1 MLNISNLDRV
11 NELKTQRD
19 QYLGIKQKVNDGEQ
33 IVLTIAGAEV
43 PITKPEIEEGARY
56 QLNVHFDE
64 QLTLIKDELESLGV
78 SVDG

>member
-1 MLNISNLDRV
+1 MLNISDLDRV

-19 QYLGIKQKVNDGEQ
+19 QYLAIKQKVNDGEQ
-33 IVLTIAGAEV
+33 IVLTIGGNEV
-43 PITKPEIEEGARY
+43 PITKPEIEENARY

-64 QLTLIKDELESLGV
+64 QLSLIKDELQELGV